1 MSTGAWLEID
11 LLRQRRERYGTQ
23 RPAVINVRTL
33 LMRGSLL
40 GSALPLLLLIGCI
53 WLYFTE
59 SRLSQRAAELQPLA
73 DEHDLLQEVKIPAE
87 KQVLKAA
94 VETNQSMGRAIANV
108 RSSSVLLAELRRL
121 VPHTIML
128 EQARISDS
136 DLELSGESLMPDG
149 LRTLNAL
156 MLSLGQSAL
165 FDLDGVRLQQATLKG
180 VALGEP
186 VDQERIDYV
195 LTAQFASDASQAIR
209 PQLTALGAVGLE
221 RRLQRLDKEEGL
233 FQ

>member
-1 MSTGAWLEID
+1 MSAGAWLEID
-11 LLRQRRERYGTQ
+11 LLRQRRERYGTG
-23 RPAVINVRTL
+23 RPEVINVRTL
-33 LMRGSLL
+33 LLRGSLL
-40 GSALPLLLLIGCI
+40 GSTLPLLLLMGCF
-53 WLYFTE
+53 WLYLTE
-59 SRLSQRAAELQPLA
+59 SRLSQRATELQPLA

-94 VETNQSMGRAIANV
+94 VKTNQSMARAIANV
-108 RSSSVLLAELRRL
+108 RSSSALLAELRRL
-121 VPHTIML
+121 VPNTIIL
-128 EQARISDS
+128 KQARISGS

-156 MLSLGQSAL
+156 MLSLRKSAL
-165 FDLDGVRLQQATLKG
+165 FDLDGVRLQQATLES

-186 VDQERIDYV
+186 IEQEKIDYV
-195 LTAQFASDASQAIR
+195 LSARFASDASQAIR

-221 RRLQRLDKEEGL
+221 RRLQRLDQEEGL